1 MSLRHGLLGLLA
13 EGPASGYDLARRFQE
28 SLGLV
33 WPAQHPRIYVELTRL
48 AKEGLAEVE
57 SHGPRGRKAYRIT
70 DAGVAEVRQ
79 WLTAEDTDHTLRM
92 ETVQR
97 AYFCWLMEP
106 AERKAYLER
115 ERAHFTAMAATLRGY
130 AQAKDRG
137 EWGTAPP
144 TRAMRVAIEA
154 GIRVNEALADW
165 ARWAEEADV
174 MSDEGFGA
182 AAGPPA
188 DPSAAAAPSGGV
200 PGGDAGG
207 KPGGH
212 GRAAGD
218 GGGRAAGRAHR
229 TPEGS
234 GGTAAGSG
242 GAPPHEDEEPTS

>member
-70 DAGVAEVRQ
+70 DAGMAEVRQ
-79 WLTAEDTDHTLRM
+79 WLTTEDTDHALRM
-92 ETVQR
+92 ETLQR

-106 AERKAYLER
+106 GERTAYLQR

-130 AQAKDRG
+130 AESKDRG
-137 EWGTAPP
+137 EWGSAPP

-174 MSDEGFGA
+174 MSDTGFGTHPA
-182 AAGPPA
+182 GALGEGEGPGEGGAAGTGRGT
-188 DPSAAAAPSGGV
+188 DTEDGAPR
-200 PGGDAGG
+200 
-207 KPGGH
+207 
-212 GRAAGD
+212 GREA
-218 GGGRAAGRAHR
+218 GGGRGPGAGAA
-229 TPEGS
+229 
-234 GGTAAGSG
+234 
-242 GAPPHEDEEPTS
+242 PHEDEEPMS